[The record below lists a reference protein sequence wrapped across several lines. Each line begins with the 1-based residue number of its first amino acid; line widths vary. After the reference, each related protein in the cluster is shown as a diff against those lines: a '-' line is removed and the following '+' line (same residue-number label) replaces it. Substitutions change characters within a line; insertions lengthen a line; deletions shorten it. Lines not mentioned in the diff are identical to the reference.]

1 MRGIFLPPQM
11 AASSALKFTGAK
23 SPVPFFFAWREAFL
37 LPALRLRLTSARFAA
52 CAFSDN
58 GFFTVF
64 VAVVL
69 AIVVL
74 ATVVLASVVF
84 VVVVIAQVFA
94 EAHTS
99 LEPSDRGVCA
109 RRAAAARLPSA
120 SLLSQPDLGV
130 VNAHHSDLQP
140 LSEDHFEVGTETSC
154 KS

>member
-23 SPVPFFFAWREAFL
+23 SPMPFFFAWREAFL

-64 VAVVL
+64 VAVVF
-69 AIVVL
+69 AIVVFVAVVF
-74 ATVVLASVVF
+74 ATAVF
-84 VVVVIAQVFA
+84 VVAVIARMFA

-99 LEPSDRGVCA
+99 LEPCDEGVCA

-120 SLLSQPDLGV
+120 SLLSQPDLV

-140 LSEDHFEVGTETSC
+140 LSEDHFEIGTETSC

>member
-1 MRGIFLPPQM
+1 M
-11 AASSALKFTGAK
+11 
-23 SPVPFFFAWREAFL
+23 PFFFARSEAFL
-37 LPALRLRLTSARFAA
+37 LPALRLRFTKARFAA

-74 ATVVLASVVF
+74 ATVVLATVVF
-84 VVVVIAQVFA
+84 VVVVVIAQVFA